1 MYLVQGR
8 EESPPGDYN
17 VQQHPQQTEFTL
29 RWHHHDSKLADTMIR
44 AWEKK
49 QFIDVTLASGHRTIG
64 AHKLVLCACS
74 SLLES
79 MILASQS
86 TQLFSGTHP
95 ILYFHDIDFDDL
107 AALVDFMYRGHI
119 TVTHHTLP
127 GIIHAAQILKIRGLS
142 RGGQST

>member
-1 MYLVQGR
+1 MQGR
-8 EESPPGDYN
+8 EDTPPGEHS

-44 AWEKK
+44 AWEKR

-74 SLLES
+74 PLLES

-86 TQLFSGTHP
+86 SQHANAHP
-95 ILYFHDIDFDDL
+95 MLYFHDIDFEDL

-142 RGGQST
+142 RGKRSTQF